1 MTDHQSD
8 FDDPDKFMMVL
19 RSGDEVAAR
28 CIILCCVVAHSEDPS
43 LSFEGWLKAEQLWEK
58 VSPKEKQF
66 LLNNTPSEREVK
78 NASWRSEALLTLLW
92 SLGRVS
98 EMPSP
103 VQTESFAE
111 MLEMVPGPDEG
122 TAKFLST
129 ARVRPLDEIISAYEV
144 VYDQHWRARHTQM
157 NGTEPLTGLE
167 RGVVYERHYALNWL
181 RRYGIFEE
189 QEWDEITTDT

>member
-58 VSPKEKQF
+58 VSPNEKKF
-66 LLNNTPSEREVK
+66 LLNSLPSEREVK
-78 NASWRSEALLTLLW
+78 NASWRSEAVLTLLW
-92 SLGRVS
+92 SLGRIS

-103 VQTESFAE
+103 VQTEAFSE
-111 MLEMVPGPDEG
+111 MLRLVPGPDESTTEFLQ
-122 TAKFLST
+122 TAK
-129 ARVRPLDEIISAYEV
+129 VRPLDEIITAYEV
-144 VYDQHWRARHTQM
+144 AYDQHWRVRDGQM
-157 NGTEPLTGLE
+157 NGTQPPAELE
-167 RGVVYERHYALNWL
+167 RGVIYERHYALNWL

>member
-78 NASWRSEALLTLLW
+78 NASWRSEAVLTLLW
-92 SLGRVS
+92 SLGLIR
-98 EMPSP
+98 EMPLP
-103 VQTESFAE
+103 VQTESFAA
-111 MLEMVPGPDEG
+111 MLQKVPGPDEATADFIG
-122 TAKFLST
+122 TAK
-129 ARVRPLDEIISAYEV
+129 VRPLDEIASTYEV
-144 VYDQHWRARHTQM
+144 VYDQHWRVRDAQM
-157 NGTEPLTGLE
+157 NGTEPPPGLE
-167 RGVVYERHYALNWL
+167 RGVIYERHYTLNWL